1 MKKLSL
7 YCKLTVLT
15 FFLAF
20 SCVRAETVDQYAA
33 AVTFPAGYAV
43 GDYVEF
49 LKASPSAVGASGYYE
64 ISIAYTRSGIAAA
77 ATFLVGVT
85 HANPD
90 KWREAGRINKSGFL
104 AAMDESFTVDVNGQ
118 SGNVRFRIRAINTYG
133 SQTNPVS
140 VNVKVRAINFN
151 DSWTALDVR
160 GTNTSAVGLM
170 PMTNEWNLFVG
181 NPRDTTTA
189 NVALTAT
196 TNGNVGIG
204 TRVPQSKLA
213 VAGTITAQRVK
224 VTATGWPDYVF
235 HSGYRLPSLQEVGE
249 YIRVYGHL
257 PEIPAAAIVEK
268 EGQDVGEMNKAL
280 LKKVEE
286 LTLYLMEENQQRK
299 KLEAEMSVLRNKQ
312 QALEQQLKV
321 LQQK

>member
-1 MKKLSL
+1 MKRISL
-7 YCKLTVLT
+7 YCKLTLLT
-15 FFLAF
+15 FFLAY
-20 SCVRAETVDQYAA
+20 STVRAETIDQYVAS
-33 AVTFPAGYAV
+33 VTFPAGYAV

-49 LKASPSAVGASGYYE
+49 LKASPSGAGASGYYE
-64 ISIAYTRSGIAAA
+64 VSISYTRSGIAAA

-133 SQTNPVS
+133 SQTNPVG

-160 GTNTSAVGLM
+160 GNNTAPVGLM

-181 NPRDTTTA
+181 NPRDTATA

-204 TRVPQSKLA
+204 TRTPQSKLA

-224 VTATGWPDYVF
+224 VTTTGWPDYVF
-235 HSGYRLPSLQEVGE
+235 HRDYRLPSLQEVDA

-257 PEIPAAAIVEK
+257 PGIPSAAVVEK
-268 EGQDVGEMNKAL
+268 DGQDVGEMNKAL

-299 KLEAEMSVLRNKQ
+299 KLEADINALMGRQRV
-312 QALEQQLKV
+312 LEQQLQA